1 MNTDPTP
8 RVFLYTLKYD
18 YGFAP
23 NPFHGV
29 CTLATCKPAIRK
41 AAQIGDYIVG
51 KGPTP
56 RNTELVYVMI
66 VDEILTFDSYWDDER
81 FQVKKPV
88 MNASIMMAYGDNV
101 YHRPHPDAKY
111 VQADSHHSHN
121 DGTTNEANVLRD
133 TNHTDRVLV
142 GRRFS
147 YFGKAGVALPCS
159 KLDTDIS
166 IPIRSMKYK
175 FRDGDRA
182 TLLIYL
188 DRLLGRGYT
197 NEPADW

>member
-1 MNTDPTP
+1 MITEAKP
-8 RVFLYTLKYD
+8 RVFLYTVAYD

-29 CTLATCKPAIRK
+29 CTLATCKPDIRK
-41 AAQIGDYIVG
+41 AAQIGDYIAG

-56 RNTELVYVMI
+56 WNNNLVYAMI
-66 VDEILTFDSYWDDER
+66 VDEVLAYDSYWNDER

-88 MNASIMMAYGDNV
+88 MNASIMMAYGDNI
-101 YHRPHPDAKY
+101 YHRPRPEADY
-111 VQADSHHSHN
+111 VQSHSHHSHR
-121 DGTTNEANVLRD
+121 DGTTNEKNVHHD
-133 TNHTDRVLV
+133 TKRTDRVLI

-147 YFGKAGVALPCS
+147 YFGKGGPALPS
-159 KLDTDIS
+159 LETDITK
-166 IPIRSMKYK
+166 PIRNMRCNFCSADYQ
-175 FRDGDRA
+175 

-197 NEPADW
+197 GEPAGW